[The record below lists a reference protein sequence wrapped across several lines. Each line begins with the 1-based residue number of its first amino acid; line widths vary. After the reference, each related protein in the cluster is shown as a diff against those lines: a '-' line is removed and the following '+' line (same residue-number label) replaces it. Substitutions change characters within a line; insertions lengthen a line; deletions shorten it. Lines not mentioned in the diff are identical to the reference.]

1 MMARKIL
8 IGILIVLGI
17 AVAVMNQLILGIV
30 AVGVWIYLFI
40 MIRKEKNRALNDQME
55 SRIHEGYLKRIK
67 TLSIV
72 AVFSFFVFI
81 VCAIVHNVSH
91 GLSETEDLV
100 FFISSLVALLV
111 FIAVTAIGLFVFL
124 KGRKTTT

>member
-8 IGILIVLGI
+8 IGILVVFGI

-55 SRIHEGYLKRIK
+55 SKIPEGHLERIK

-72 AVFSFFVFI
+72 ALISFLVFI

-91 GLSETEDLV
+91 GLSETVDLT

-124 KGRKTTT
+124 KGRHKTI